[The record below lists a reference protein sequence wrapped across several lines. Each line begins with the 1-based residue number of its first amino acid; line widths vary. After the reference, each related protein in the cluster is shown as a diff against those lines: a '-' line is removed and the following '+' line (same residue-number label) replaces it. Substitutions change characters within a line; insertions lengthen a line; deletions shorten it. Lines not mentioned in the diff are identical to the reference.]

1 MPRKPT
7 KTVRIDMESFEAMT
21 RVSRMY
27 SAEWRRHVSLAD
39 VVRMGITALM
49 RDWERRVHGPQQ

>member
-7 KTVRIDMESFEAMT
+7 KTVRIDMESFEAM
-21 RVSRMY
+21 RMVSRMY